1 MAEGSSSTQPSI
13 IGPETPHDYYKKQLD
28 GLIARINKAREAN
41 EELEKAILEQQDA
54 SREDALEARLQNNQ
68 DAIDLAEIFLG
79 EAVKL
84 FHMKSRG
91 WGGRCERADRVG
103 RARVGQ

>member
-1 MAEGSSSTQPSI
+1 M
-13 IGPETPHDYYKKQLD
+13 
-28 GLIARINKAREAN
+28 
-41 EELEKAILEQQDA
+41 EQQDA
-54 SREDALEARLQNNQ
+54 SREDALEARLRNNQ

-91 WGGRCERADRVG
+91 WEGGVRERIELVELELVNNFIQEEHEELDLEGGLGEMKENVAE
-103 RARVGQ
+103 